1 MKSRQTNSI
10 YLLVIALFI
19 NALCLLTL
27 FNKKVDTSDSLK
39 VTAQLENIFNL
50 LTRNEKQKEILQ
62 KKLGYIK
69 EALTKQ
75 ADVDAPFILLFI
87 CLGIF
92 NSILMVYFFKNTLTS
107 QKMTEEVLSQMS
119 LKSEDNL
126 FEPIKISS
134 AQHQFYLIA
143 KEHNRILDI
152 LKQRE
157 EKNKNLEFEIIEG
170 GRISAMSQL
179 SAEVVHEIRNPLNSI
194 SLNIE
199 WLENALTH
207 ENKETKSTLIS
218 ISREIKRLYQITESY
233 LVRAKVTIH
242 QAQKTEVNE
251 LIQEIIS
258 FSKEEDKKK
267 NIEVVLNIEEPIFVR
282 HDRSKLKQA
291 FINVLKNSKEAMPN
305 GGTLSISGGVSGN
318 AYEIRISDTGY
329 GMNEIT
335 KRNAFSPFF
344 TTKPNGTGI
353 GLHLTKEIIQE
364 AHGDIFFESQIGKGT
379 VCTVQ
384 FPI

>member
-1 MKSRQTNSI
+1 
-10 YLLVIALFI
+10 
-19 NALCLLTL
+19 
-27 FNKKVDTSDSLK
+27 
-39 VTAQLENIFNL
+39 
-50 LTRNEKQKEILQ
+50 
-62 KKLGYIK
+62 
-69 EALTKQ
+69 
-75 ADVDAPFILLFI
+75 
-87 CLGIF
+87 
-92 NSILMVYFFKNTLTS
+92 
-107 QKMTEEVLSQMS
+107 
-119 LKSEDNL
+119 
-126 FEPIKISS
+126 
-134 AQHQFYLIA
+134 
-143 KEHNRILDI
+143 
-152 LKQRE
+152 
-157 EKNKNLEFEIIEG
+157 
-170 GRISAMSQL
+170 MSQL

-199 WLENALTH
+199 WLENAITH
-207 ENKETKSTLIS
+207 ENKEIKNTLMS

-267 NIEVVLNIEEPIFVR
+267 NIEVVLNIGEPIFVR